1 MGSPPPPTLRRYLIF
16 NPFARSPGRE
26 YILEYVEVIQRHH
39 KRTPYA
45 SNTFFKESVS
55 WSCDGEGPMYGVR
68 TYVSSISFSPPK
80 PIPNQSKPERPW
92 IRNHTGP
99 GTYLYLK
106 RQNLQ
111 KPRLSINNTFDSG
124 KQARTPSTHG
134 HPPLAQGS

>member
-1 MGSPPPPTLRRYLIF
+1 MGSPPPSLRRYLIF
-16 NPFARSPGRE
+16 DPFARSPGRE
-26 YILEYVEVIQRHH
+26 YTLEYVEVIQRHH

-45 SNTFFKESVS
+45 SNTFFKESVN

-80 PIPNQSKPERPW
+80 PKPNESKPERPW

-99 GTYLYLK
+99 GTYLDLEPSV
-106 RQNLQ
+106 N
-111 KPRLSINNTFDSG
+111 PRLSIKNTSDSG
-124 KQARTPSTHG
+124 KQAQTPLTHG